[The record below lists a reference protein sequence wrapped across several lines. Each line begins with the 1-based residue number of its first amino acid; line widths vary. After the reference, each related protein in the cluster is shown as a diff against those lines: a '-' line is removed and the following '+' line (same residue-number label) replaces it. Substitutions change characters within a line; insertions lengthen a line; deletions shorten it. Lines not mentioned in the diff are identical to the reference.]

1 MKTTIFIFALTI
13 CGVLNAQQIPQYS
26 QFQRNQFM
34 INPAAAGVYDF
45 VDITMSGRWQ
55 WLGVDDSPKTSYLA
69 FSVPV
74 RFTPKYYN
82 PGIRTSSGPVENPD
96 IKTGKLKHTFG
107 GQLLADQYG
116 AFRKFSF
123 SGTYAI
129 HMPITK
135 KVNLSFGVK
144 AGLSNNS
151 FLADQA
157 QVLNIMAPDQNQY
170 DDITYTNFIKNQSNK
185 YIMDVGAGLYLYSK
199 NLFFGFAA
207 EQLTRD
213 MVEFGQ
219 GTANFDPQ
227 LHYSILGG
235 YKIPINNNFTLT
247 PGFLIKYMTPAPVSI
262 DANIQLEYK
271 NWLWM
276 TLGYRHTDAVIAMV
290 GMNISKRFK
299 FGYSYDFSVSR
310 FNSYSSGGHELTLGL
325 MIGR

>member
-1 MKTTIFIFALTI
+1 MKRIIFICAFII
-13 CGVLNAQQIPQYS
+13 CGTSYAQQIPQYS

-55 WLGVDDSPKTSYLA
+55 WLGVSDSPKTSYLA

-82 PGIRTSSGPVENPD
+82 PGIRTSGGPIQNPE

-129 HMPITK
+129 HVPLTK

-170 DDITYTNFIKNQSNK
+170 NDPTYDNFVQNQSNK
-185 YIMDVGAGLYLYSK
+185 YIMDVGAGLYLYSN
-199 NLFFGFAA
+199 NLFFGVAA

-227 LHYSILGG
+227 MHYSILGG
-235 YKIPINNNFTLT
+235 YKITLTDQLTLT
-247 PGFLIKYMTPAPVSI
+247 PGFLIKYMSPAPLSI
-262 DANIQLEYK
+262 DGNLQLEYN

-276 TLGYRHTDAVIAMV
+276 TIGYRHTDAVIAMV
-290 GMNISKRFK
+290 GMNISERFK

-325 MIGR
+325 MLGR